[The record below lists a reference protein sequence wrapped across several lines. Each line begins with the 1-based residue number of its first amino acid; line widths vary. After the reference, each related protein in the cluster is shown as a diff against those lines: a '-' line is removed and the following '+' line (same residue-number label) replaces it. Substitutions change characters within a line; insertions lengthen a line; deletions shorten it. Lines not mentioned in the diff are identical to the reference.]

1 MVIVAGLVTDLYS
14 VEFRDSVASV
24 EVSGEVRT
32 SRRPL
37 SVSERMGGPKNSSG
51 DVKFCAVKEVGGSIN
66 AILLSAE
73 LVGDCELSSF
83 FPSSST

>member
-1 MVIVAGLVTDLYS
+1 MTDLYS

-51 DVKFCAVKEVGGSIN
+51 DVKGSLFCAVKEVGESIN

-73 LVGDCELSSF
+73 LVGDCEFSSF